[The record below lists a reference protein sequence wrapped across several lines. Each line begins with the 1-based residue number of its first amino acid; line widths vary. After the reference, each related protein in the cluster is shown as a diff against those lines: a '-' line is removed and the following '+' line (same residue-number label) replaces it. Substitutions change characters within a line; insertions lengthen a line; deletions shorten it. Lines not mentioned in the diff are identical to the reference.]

1 MKLINLADLSPAD
14 IHSIWSLAGKPP
26 SRLSGN
32 VAWSFEGNGIRTRST
47 FLQAF
52 RALSLEYIELPNLL
66 KTGERACDIA
76 GYLDPLYDFYVIR
89 ESNHARLTEFAVA
102 SRRPVINA
110 MSSDGHPCEVLTDA
124 YFIDSELMPVQRAR
138 ICLWG
143 PPTNVFRSWHELAGV
158 LDLQLVH
165 VCDSRFHRELPHV
178 AFTEATDL
186 AADIVITDATDAWS
200 KEADAANWRLTE
212 EHLAR
217 MGNPKL
223 LPTPPFTIGRE
234 LSFDPCGYGGF
245 TGYEQKQLLVPVQA
259 AILGHVA
266 NCQPDTLSA

>member
-1 MKLINLADLSPAD
+1 MKLINLADLSAAD
-14 IHSIWSLAGKPP
+14 IRSIWSLAGKPGAP
-26 SRLSGN
+26 LSGN

-52 RALSLEYIELPNLL
+52 RALDLEYVELPNLL
-66 KTGERACDIA
+66 KTSERACDLA

-89 ESNHARLTEFAVA
+89 ESNHARLTEFAMA

-124 YFIDSELMPVQRAR
+124 YYIDSVLMPVERAK

-158 LDLQLVH
+158 LGLQLVH
-165 VCDSRFHRELPHV
+165 ACDSFFHLDLPNVVFTDTTNFV
-178 AFTEATDL
+178 ADV
-186 AADIVITDATDAWS
+186 VITDSWPKDVNA
-200 KEADAANWRLTE
+200 ADRSLTE
-212 EHLAR
+212 QHLAE

-223 LPTPPFTIGRE
+223 LPTPPFTIGHE
-234 LSFDPCGYGGF
+234 LSFDPCSYGGF

-259 AILGHVA
+259 AILRHAA
-266 NCQPDTLSA
+266 NC